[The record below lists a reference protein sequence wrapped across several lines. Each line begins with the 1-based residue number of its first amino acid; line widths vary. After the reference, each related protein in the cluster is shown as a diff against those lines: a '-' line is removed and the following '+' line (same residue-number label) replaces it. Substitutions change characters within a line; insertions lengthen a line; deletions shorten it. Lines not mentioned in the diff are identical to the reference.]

1 MITLQRSNPTVTQIL
16 AAHGCHTTALQDR
29 YDIHTACASSCSSF
43 AFPLGLLRLSHIAPN
58 NDNHTDTSLRGG
70 GDVPVCVRRRRLSH
84 SGTELVC
91 LAQCISGVCVVP
103 WDSRP
108 SPLGMGIMLESDSD
122 IIPLI
127 MPLLFRLFH
136 LLLKKG
142 RLFFRDR

>member
-1 MITLQRSNPTVTQIL
+1 VCGPSRS
-16 AAHGCHTTALQDR
+16 
-29 YDIHTACASSCSSF
+29 S
-43 AFPLGLLRLSHIAPN
+43 
-58 NDNHTDTSLRGG
+58 
-70 GDVPVCVRRRRLSH
+70 
-84 SGTELVC
+84 EL
-91 LAQCISGVCVVP
+91 

>member
-1 MITLQRSNPTVTQIL
+1 M
-16 AAHGCHTTALQDR
+16 C
-29 YDIHTACASSCSSF
+29 
-43 AFPLGLLRLSHIAPN
+43 
-58 NDNHTDTSLRGG
+58 
-70 GDVPVCVRRRRLSH
+70 VCVCVSLSTPVRVERL
-84 SGTELVC
+84 GVVALPACVEELQ
-91 LAQCISGVCVVP
+91 LPWWRQLQLGVAGF